1 MKKWEFAVPL
11 LQLAFY
17 FVNVCWNFYTNWLV
31 WLRKYCWEDHTHL
44 CLHRNHQSQTPH
56 HRGEDPLWER
66 GCTFLH
72 TPPERVSKGC
82 KGLAH
87 WITGDQSWFTFMP
100 MRHITLMRWQFSKL
114 STVFS
119 FALKELRKGVHLW
132 SEIKTSNKSGYNTK
146 ILWNLTVRC
155 EKEWNNQNVLLSF
168 VSFQINFTTSC
179 AAVIFLSLFVLVTW
193 GSVWPKIQGI
203 LKKAHR
209 GRHPPAIKTHMHA
222 RTHAQRTKNTES
234 QNYTG
239 EVKDKS
245 KGRTACFSPNAPN
258 HGPSSVLLKVMLYC
272 PALIP
277 AKISLTT
284 FPLWWH

>member
-1 MKKWEFAVPL
+1 MIVAVKENWNISKRFWLLSLSNNCRDSNYIFFRSGHMKKWEFAVPL
-11 LQLAFY
+11 LRFAFY
-17 FVNVCWNFYTNWLV
+17 FVNVCWNSYTNSFV
-31 WLRKYCWEDHTHL
+31 WLRKYCWEDNTHL

-56 HRGEDPLWER
+56 HRGEDPLWEL

-72 TPPERVSKGC
+72 TPSERVSKGC

-87 WITGDQSWFTFMP
+87 WITGHQSWFTFMR

-146 ILWNLTVRC
+146 ILWNFTVRC

-222 RTHAQRTKNTES
+222 RTHTQRTK
-234 QNYTG
+234 
-239 EVKDKS
+239 
-245 KGRTACFSPNAPN
+245 
-258 HGPSSVLLKVMLYC
+258 LKTQSHRITLE
-272 PALIP
+272 
-277 AKISLTT
+277 K
-284 FPLWWH
+284 